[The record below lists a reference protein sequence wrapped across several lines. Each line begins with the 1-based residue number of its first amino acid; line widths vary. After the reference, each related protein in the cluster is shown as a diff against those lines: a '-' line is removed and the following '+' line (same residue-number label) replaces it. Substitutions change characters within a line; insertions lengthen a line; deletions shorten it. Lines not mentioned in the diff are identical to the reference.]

1 MFIYVTLSKLMT
13 NGVALFVDIFG
24 VNLLLSKNTSDNQHI
39 MSVNYIWCDL
49 ISGQWVTPSSICVVL
64 IQEYNLLCSL
74 SGNKGLLKTVEAAE
88 VLGSALA
95 AMTRLC
101 KLE

>member
-1 MFIYVTLSKLMT
+1 MT
-13 NGVALFVDIFG
+13 PL
-24 VNLLLSKNTSDNQHI
+24 
-39 MSVNYIWCDL
+39 
-49 ISGQWVTPSSICVVL
+49 SICVVL

-95 AMTRLC
+95 PMTRLC
-101 KLE
+101 KLV

>member
-1 MFIYVTLSKLMT
+1 MT
-13 NGVALFVDIFG
+13 PL
-24 VNLLLSKNTSDNQHI
+24 
-39 MSVNYIWCDL
+39 
-49 ISGQWVTPSSICVVL
+49 SICVVL

-74 SGNKGLLKTVEAAE
+74 SGNKGLLKTVE

-95 AMTRLC
+95 PMTRLC